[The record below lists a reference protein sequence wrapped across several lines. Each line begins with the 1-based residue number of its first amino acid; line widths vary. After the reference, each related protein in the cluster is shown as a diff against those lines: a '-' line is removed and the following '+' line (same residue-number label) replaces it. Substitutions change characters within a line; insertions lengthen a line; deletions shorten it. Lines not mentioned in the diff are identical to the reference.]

1 MDRGKEV
8 SGGLVIAG
16 GNGAVLLELAVEILD
31 EMACLVHLFIESAL
45 VFAIALWRDHQV
57 FSCRTKWFDH
67 PLVGIEG
74 FVCHQSIGLHLRQ
87 QRVGSFQVMG
97 LAWSEQEGNRIAQGV
112 DQGMDFGAQ
121 PAFAAPDRL
130 VFAVFFW
137 APALCWWART
147 MVLSIMA
154 YSLSASAANI
164 SNTFFHTPLLAQRE
178 NRV

>member
-1 MDRGKEV
+1 
-8 SGGLVIAG
+8 
-16 GNGAVLLELAVEILD
+16 
-31 EMACLVHLFIESAL
+31 MACLVHFFVESAL
-45 VFAIALWRDHQV
+45 VFAIALRRDHDV
-57 FSCRTKWFDH
+57 FSCLAKRFDH

-74 FVCHQSIGLHLRQ
+74 FVCNQSLGLHLRK
-87 QRVGSFQVMG
+87 QRVGPFQVMG
-97 LAWSEQEGNRIAQGV
+97 LARGEEEGKRIAQGI
-112 DQGMDFGAQ
+112 DQAMDFSVQ
-121 PAFAAPDRL
+121 SAFAAPDRL
-130 VFAVFFW
+130 VFAGFFW